1 MNVSLLN
8 WFFFSKF
15 KLRASLIYLLKLQ
28 GTLNRNNNKSLLFS
42 HSNSLLKIVVWTE
55 FYVFLYIE
63 LSRSVHCIDIKE
75 SYL

>member
-1 MNVSLLN
+1 MNISLFN
-8 WFFFSKF
+8 CFFFLTFLALSQP
-15 KLRASLIYLLKLQ
+15 IYLLKLQ

-55 FYVFLYIE
+55 FYVFLYVE
-63 LSRSVHCIDIKE
+63 LSRSLHCIDIKE